1 MFKRILTYSILTLI
15 ALGGFFGNIVTQKG
29 INTDSVISMS
39 YETSATYAAD
49 PCTDWKDAAG
59 KACPITPSEAAKM
72 YNTAI
77 DTLNM
82 LLWVVTVVVS
92 PAILFAGWL
101 MSPDWTSGDL
111 FGLRTPMYALWVT
124 VSNIVYFIYAILLIL
139 IALGTMFGQD
149 KFSYKVMLPKL
160 ALGILMVPFTW
171 WFVQWTISIA
181 TVVTASVI
189 TIPAE
194 TMNSDTQKNG
204 AWWAKESIPTLI
216 VISETGTGWYK
227 NDSITKYISPKVYL
241 SESSG
246 MYGYMMVYA
255 YSIFKFD
262 QVKQLNG
269 PSDVIKA
276 WAWIVHQSV
285 IAAIMFIIFGLLTM
299 ALIAMLLV
307 RAIKLWVYAIFS
319 PLFTFR
325 FVAGWNLMW
334 GADESFTIKEFIG
347 LAFVPA
353 IVWLTLSFGLIL
365 INAVSSGKVDPAPG
379 TPPCDESRITTTGCV
394 IWSIMGSEK
403 NSITRKII
411 NPKTPEA
418 TTVNSIAMG
427 WITVEFK
434 WKAGAAQPAKEAASA
449 SSAMSVLDSAGGIF
463 GTLIIDI
470 IALVFIWMAFMAA
483 KNVSK
488 AVSMAVEPFEKIG
501 KQVWGLAQSIPKYT
515 PIPGLGMS
523 MSGVEKG
530 IGKVEQWFRDHRTN
544 EDAKSPLGKLMWL
557 EAAARQETVK
567 AIENI
572 KSQNK
577 NTLTDEHIKNAII
590 QAGQDSPENK
600 KKTTTEIV
608 NQVIGK
614 FATPDAKWK
623 LNAQES
629 NELISRL
636 KAMNID
642 DTKAREII
650 REYNKTGSIDKKFW
664 ESVEWWTIY
673 KTIHKNEWA
682 VVSSNPNPTPSPATI
697 EINLWWKD
705 HSISAN
711 STSDE
716 IVKLVKDSINTTSP
730 TNKTD
735 DITRIINALK
745 GGNVSNTIV
754 EEVKTKLNTL

>member
-1 MFKRILTYSILTLI
+1 MFKSILTYSILTLI
-15 ALGGFFGNIVTQKG
+15 ALGGFFGNVHIDTLDNQ
-29 INTDSVISMS
+29 ISNITIS
-39 YETSATYAAD
+39 YKWTAIYAAE
-49 PCTDWKDAAG
+49 PCVATTEKP
-59 KACPITPSEAAKM
+59 CPAPTPTEAVKM

-111 FGLRTPMYALWVT
+111 FGLRTPMYNLWVT

-181 TVVTASVI
+181 SVITASVI

-204 AWWAKESIPTLI
+204 AWWTNKSIPTKI

-227 NDSITKYISPKVYL
+227 NDSVTEYISPKVYL
-241 SESSG
+241 TESSG

-262 QVKQLNG
+262 QVRQLNG
-269 PSDVIKA
+269 LNDVIKA

-285 IAAIMFIIFGLLTM
+285 IAAIMFIVFGLLTM

-325 FVAGWNLMW
+325 FVAGSNLMW
-334 GADESFTIKEFIG
+334 GSEDSFTIKEFIW

-365 INAVSSGKVDPAPG
+365 INAVSSGKMTTAPG
-379 TPPCDESRITTTGCV
+379 TPPCSEALIKKEGCV
-394 IWSIMGSEK
+394 LWSIMGSEK

-411 NPKTPEA
+411 NPDTLEA
-418 TTVNSIAMG
+418 TTVNSITMG

-434 WKAGAAQPAKEAASA
+434 WKAWAAKPAKEADSA

-488 AVSMAVEPFEKIG
+488 AVAMAVEPFEAIG
-501 KQVWGLAQSIPKYT
+501 KKVGTLAQSIPKYT

-523 MSGVEKG
+523 MSGLEKG
-530 IGKVEQWFRDHRTN
+530 IGKVEQWYKDHRTN
-544 EDAKSPLGKLMWL
+544 EDAKSPFGQLMWL
-557 EAAARQETVK
+557 EVAARKETVK

-572 KSQNK
+572 RASSAA
-577 NTLTDEHIKNAII
+577 TLR
-590 QAGQDSPENK
+590 PEMVGNLR
-600 KKTTTEIV
+600 T
-608 NQVIGK
+608 QLG
-614 FATPDAKWK
+614 
-623 LNAQES
+623 QES
-629 NELISRL
+629 KWNKLEKTAEGLNTILELYGKKGTDWKVKWTNEGDLANNM
-636 KAMNID
+636 KAMGID
-642 DTKAREII
+642 QVDLKKLQAQYEKWLITKTYFE
-650 REYNKTGSIDKKFW
+650 NS
-664 ESVEWWTIY
+664 EWGHIY
-673 KTIHKNEWA
+673 KTIHKNEGTVWWTETKT
-682 VVSSNPNPTPSPATI
+682 NTPPPVN
-697 EINLWWKD
+697 INLT
-705 HSISAN
+705 INSASN
-711 STSDE
+711 EKE
-716 IVKLVKDSINTTSP
+716 IASAIRGSNTEKTI
-730 TNKTD
+730 TAQELDTALQAKIKKTD
-735 DITRIINALK
+735 WNPDTEKIKKILDELK
-745 GGNVSNTIV
+745 NGFL
-754 EEVKTKLNTL
+754 KP